1 MSPVRETLATK
12 FWHLIAVICVVA
24 IVPGDTLAEL
34 PSFHAQSPSAQAQS
48 PATPA
53 KAQAP
58 PTKIPPDE
66 LDSLV
71 APIALYP
78 DPLLAQTLAASTYPL
93 EIILLEQWLEKNKNL
108 KEKALSDA
116 VAKQKWDPSVQ
127 SMAGIPDALKRMAG
141 NIGWTTDLGNAF
153 LAQPQ

>member
-12 FWHLIAVICVVA
+12 FWHLITVICVVV

-34 PSFHAQSPSAQAQS
+34 PSFQAQS
-48 PATPA
+48 APAPA

-58 PTKIPPDE
+58 PTKVPADQ

-93 EIILLEQWLEKNKNL
+93 
-108 KEKALSDA
+108 
-116 VAKQKWDPSVQ
+116 
-127 SMAGIPDALKRMAG
+127 
-141 NIGWTTDLGNAF
+141 
-153 LAQPQ
+153 

>member
-34 PSFHAQSPSAQAQS
+34 PSFQAQS
-48 PATPA
+48 PAAPA

-58 PTKIPPDE
+58 PTKIPPVE

-93 EIILLEQWLEKNKNL
+93 EIIQLQQWLQNNPHV
-108 KEKALSDA
+108 KE
-116 VAKQKWDPSVQ
+116 QQ
-127 SMAGIPDALKRMAG
+127 
-141 NIGWTTDLGNAF
+141 
-153 LAQPQ
+153 